1 MQPPATPATTPAT
14 PVSPACQL
22 HAAAAVANLAQ
33 GSSENQMALVHAR
46 AIPQLASLLRSSES
60 AETHRHAVHALLH
73 FASHE
78 ETRTTLAVLRQL
90 VGLLDVPRP
99 ATQTAALSTLA
110 TLAARSAASRHT
122 IIRCKAI
129 APLLQMLG
137 QPRVVGQTASALVP
151 TTAPRDDAARY
162 GAARSDA
169 ARYGATPAEW
179 AAALLSDLASSSEAV
194 EEMVGAQAVLPLS
207 ALLASPS
214 SLVQTS
220 AASTLWRI
228 AAHGDAER
236 AALVSAGAVLQL
248 VGLLTAGASAEAT
261 RHATA
266 TLWQLSSSAEAM
278 EAMVRAGGLRAL
290 VGLLEGADV
299 AEAQELAAALL
310 ALLAQDTTPVGWLQ
324 QQTKGDVYQAAM
336 LELGAI
342 PRLVVALGS
351 ASQVAKKHAVAT
363 LRTFFEGRSGS
374 VEAECTAS
382 FLAAEGGI
390 GALKALLTDAAA
402 PPEALWSALAILKAL
417 ATQPKGRTALRAAP
431 GGAQWFY
438 KLDFLAADEGE
449 GDAAAS
455 SWLRA
460 ARADLQAACNEVVEL
475 LC

>member
-1 MQPPATPATTPAT
+1 
-14 PVSPACQL
+14 
-22 HAAAAVANLAQ
+22 
-33 GSSENQMALVHAR
+33 
-46 AIPQLASLLRSSES
+46 
-60 AETHRHAVHALLH
+60 
-73 FASHE
+73 
-78 ETRTTLAVLRQL
+78 
-90 VGLLDVPRP
+90 
-99 ATQTAALSTLA
+99 
-110 TLAARSAASRHT
+110 
-122 IIRCKAI
+122 
-129 APLLQMLG
+129 
-137 QPRVVGQTASALVP
+137 
-151 TTAPRDDAARY
+151 
-162 GAARSDA
+162 
-169 ARYGATPAEW
+169 
-179 AAALLSDLASSSEAV
+179 
-194 EEMVGAQAVLPLS
+194 VLPLS

-324 QQTKGDVYQAAM
+324 PQTKGDVYQAAM

-390 GALKALLTDAAA
+390 GAIKALLTDAAA

-417 ATQPKGRTALRAAP
+417 ATQPRGRTALRAAP

-449 GDAAAS
+449 GEAAAS